1 MFLSRLRS
9 DDGFTLVELMVT
21 MVLFVLLVSIAI
33 PVFIVQSNAV
43 KSQSVRSDVHA
54 LATNVKTSLQWNPNA
69 TGFKLYVGNAV
80 PSVSEGV
87 LPVQN
92 TSQSAGNKF
101 KIIGSVLCNAN
112 PLTVNT
118 TGSSAGYSVVG
129 WSGDYYY
136 WYNSVSGEY
145 YDKDSFNPTTNACT
159 PDNTYKSK

>member
-1 MFLSRLRS
+1 MFRSRLRS

-43 KSQSVRSDVHA
+43 KSQSVRADVHA

-69 TGFKLYVGNAV
+69 TGFKIYVGNAV
-80 PSVSEGV
+80 PAVAVGV

-92 TSQSAGNKF
+92 TSQSSGNQF
-101 KIIGSVLCNAN
+101 KIIGPVLCNAN
-112 PLTVNT
+112 PLSSNT
-118 TGSSAGYSVVG
+118 TASSAGYSVVG

-136 WYNSVSGEY
+136 WYNSVTGEY
-145 YDKDSFNPTTNACT
+145 YDKDSWNASANSCT